1 MMTDPLQSP
10 QATQDLSPKEQV
22 RLGQSTASKMS
33 TEHEMFIKLVLSL
46 IDSKQIDVLHPETF
60 LKKETYD
67 ALDEEWRGKTDLA
80 LFNIANLLTR
90 IVEFRVSTHTPDE
103 SPELESMI
111 EHLWQMKQRIE
122 EKHDVFKF

>member
-1 MMTDPLQSP
+1 M
-10 QATQDLSPKEQV
+10 
-22 RLGQSTASKMS
+22 
-33 TEHEMFIKLVLSL
+33 KLVLSL
-46 IDSKQIDVLHPETF
+46 IDSKQIDVLHPDTF
-60 LKKETYD
+60 LKKNVYD

-90 IVEFRVSTHTPDE
+90 IVEFRISSQTPDE

>member
-1 MMTDPLQSP
+1 MADTTQSQ
-10 QATQDLSPKEQV
+10 QASQDLSVEEQV
-22 RLGQSTASKMS
+22 RLGQSTASTMS
-33 TEHEMFIKLVLSL
+33 AEHETFMKLVLQL
-46 IDSKQIDVLHPETF
+46 IDTKQIDVLHPETF
-60 LKKETYD
+60 LKKEVYD

-90 IVEFRVSTHTPDE
+90 IVEFRVSTHTPNE